1 MEAQSF
7 GTLNYI
13 ALFIYL
19 AAIMAVGVY
28 FARRQKSADDYFKAG
43 GRIPGWAAGF
53 SVFATTL
60 SSITFMSIPAK
71 AYTSDWTFLI
81 GQYVAIAILPIVF
94 WFYIPFFRKLNL
106 TSVYEYLERRF
117 DVRMRLFGSI
127 SFMLFHIGRIA
138 IVTYLTALA
147 LMPFIDIS
155 PLMIVFLIGVLCI
168 IYTFLGGIEGVIW
181 TDVIQG
187 IMLSIAAILI
197 FVVICFNVDG
207 GIVEVFSMSNQAN
220 KYFPAEQF
228 SWSWTESTIP
238 VLMIGFFFASL
249 QQFTASQ
256 DVVQRY
262 IVTDNIDETKKALI
276 TNAKLVA
283 CVPIFFFA
291 VGSALFAYYT
301 QNPELLPADFNTGG
315 ILPFYII
322 SQMPVGVAG
331 LIIAAIFA
339 ASQSSISSSLNSI
352 AACFTS
358 DIYEKV
364 SKNPTSEQKL
374 RVGRTLTVVAGIL
387 GVVASTYLIMSNE
400 SEIWD
405 AFNSLLG
412 LMGGPMTGLFMLGI
426 FIRRANANSALLGVV
441 ASIATV
447 LWVRSATDL
456 NFFFYGVIG
465 TLMVV
470 IVGYLTAP
478 MFKNNLNS
486 DEIDELSATKDKH
499 SKSAAKA

>member
-1 MEAQSF
+1 MELNSF
-7 GTLNYI
+7 GTLNYL

-19 AAIMAVGVY
+19 GIIMGVGVY
-28 FARRQKSADDYFKAG
+28 FARRQKSTDDYFKAG
-43 GRIPGWAAGF
+43 GRIPGWAAGV

-71 AYTSDWTFLI
+71 AYTSDWTFLV
-81 GQYVAIAILPIVF
+81 GQYVTIAILPIVF

-106 TSVYEYLERRF
+106 TSVYEYLEKRF
-117 DVRMRLFGSI
+117 DVKMRLFGSI
-127 SFMLFHIGRIA
+127 SFMLFHVGRIA
-138 IVTYLTALA
+138 IITYLTALA

-155 PLMIVFLIGVLCI
+155 PFLIVFLIGVLCI
-168 IYTFLGGIEGVIW
+168 IYTVMGGIEGVIW

-187 IMLSIAAILI
+187 IMLSAAAIFI
-197 FVVICFNVDG
+197 FIVLCFSVDG
-207 GIVEVFSMSNQAN
+207 GIVEIFTMSNDAD
-220 KYFPAEQF
+220 KYFPADKF
-228 SWSWTESTIP
+228 SWSWSESTVP

-262 IVTDNIDETKKALI
+262 IVTENIEETKQALI

-291 VGSALFAYYT
+291 VGSALYAYYA
-301 QNPELLPADFNTGG
+301 QNPTLLPENFNTGG

-322 SQMPVGVAG
+322 TQMPAG
-331 LIIAAIFA
+331 IAGIIIAAIFA

-358 DIYEKV
+358 DIYEKI
-364 SKNPTSEQKL
+364 SNNPSSVQKL
-374 RVGRTLTVVAGIL
+374 RVSRILTAVVGVL
-387 GVVASTYLIMSNE
+387 GVIASMYLILSNE

-412 LMGGPMTGLFMLGI
+412 LMGGPMTGLFVLGI
-426 FIRRANANSALLGVV
+426 FVRSANANSALAGVV
-441 ASIATV
+441 ASIVTI
-447 LWVRSATDL
+447 LFVREFTDL

-470 IVGYLTAP
+470 IVGYLSAP
-478 MFKNNLNS
+478 LFKNNVNV
-486 DEIDELSATKDKH
+486 DTVKELTF
-499 SKSAAKA
+499 SK

>member
-1 MEAQSF
+1 METSSF
-7 GTLNYI
+7 GTLNYV
-13 ALFIYL
+13 ALIVYL
-19 AAIMAVGVY
+19 GAIMGVGVY
-28 FARRQKSADDYFKAG
+28 FAKRQKSADDYFKAG

-71 AYTSDWTFLI
+71 AYTDDWTFLI
-81 GQYVAIAILPIVF
+81 GQYIAIAILPIVF

-117 DVRMRLFGSI
+117 DVKMRLFGSI

-147 LMPFIDIS
+147 LMPFIDMS
-155 PLMIVFLIGVLCI
+155 PLTIVFLIGVLCI

-187 IMLSIAAILI
+187 IMLSAAAILI
-197 FVVICFNVDG
+197 FIVICFNVDG
-207 GIVEVFSMSNQAN
+207 GIGEIFSMSAREN

-228 SWSWTESTIP
+228 RWSWTESTIP
-238 VLMIGFFFASL
+238 VLMIGFFFATL

-262 IVTDNIDETKKALI
+262 IVTDNIEETKKALI

-283 CVPIFFFA
+283 CVPVFFFA
-291 VGSALFAYYT
+291 VGAGLYAYYS
-301 QNPELLPADFNTGG
+301 QNPLELPADFNTGG
-315 ILPFYII
+315 ILPFYVI
-322 SQMPVGVAG
+322 SQMPAGIAG

-358 DIYEKV
+358 DIYEKI
-364 SKNPTSEQKL
+364 SDNPSSEQKL
-374 RVGRTLTVVAGIL
+374 KVGRLLTVIAGVL
-387 GVVASTYLIMSNE
+387 GVVASTYLILSNE

-426 FIRRANANSALLGVV
+426 FIRRANATSALLGVIS
-441 ASIATV
+441 SIAVV
-447 LWVRSATDL
+447 LAARSFTDL

-465 TLMVV
+465 TIMVV
-470 IVGYLTAP
+470 IVGTLTAP
-478 MFKNNLNS
+478 LFKS
-486 DEIDELSATKDKH
+486 SIDDSTKDLLTVGSI
-499 SKSAAKA
+499 SKA

>member
-1 MEAQSF
+1 M
-7 GTLNYI
+7 
-13 ALFIYL
+13 
-19 AAIMAVGVY
+19 
-28 FARRQKSADDYFKAG
+28 
-43 GRIPGWAAGF
+43 
-53 SVFATTL
+53 
-60 SSITFMSIPAK
+60 
-71 AYTSDWTFLI
+71 
-81 GQYVAIAILPIVF
+81 
-94 WFYIPFFRKLNL
+94 
-106 TSVYEYLERRF
+106 
-117 DVRMRLFGSI
+117 
-127 SFMLFHIGRIA
+127 
-138 IVTYLTALA
+138 
-147 LMPFIDIS
+147 
-155 PLMIVFLIGVLCI
+155 
-168 IYTFLGGIEGVIW
+168 
-181 TDVIQG
+181 
-187 IMLSIAAILI
+187 
-197 FVVICFNVDG
+197 
-207 GIVEVFSMSNQAN
+207 
-220 KYFPAEQF
+220 
-228 SWSWTESTIP
+228 
-238 VLMIGFFFASL
+238 
-249 QQFTASQ
+249 
-256 DVVQRY
+256 
-262 IVTDNIDETKKALI
+262 
-276 TNAKLVA
+276 A

-301 QNPELLPADFNTGG
+301 QNPELLPENFNTGG
-315 ILPFYII
+315 ILPFYVI

-374 RVGRTLTVVAGIL
+374 RIGRTLTVVAGLL

-426 FIRRANANSALLGVV
+426 FVRRANANSALLGVV

-486 DEIDELSATKDKH
+486 DEIDELSATKEKR
-499 SKSAAKA
+499 STTTEKA

>member
-1 MEAQSF
+1 MELNSF

-13 ALFIYL
+13 VLFVYL
-19 AAIMAVGVY
+19 ALIMGVGVY
-28 FARRQKSADDYFKAG
+28 FARRQKSSDDYFKAG
-43 GRIPGWAAGF
+43 GRIPGWAAGI

-117 DVRMRLFGSI
+117 DVKMRLFGSI

-138 IVTYLTALA
+138 IITYLTALA

-197 FVVICFNVDG
+197 FIVICFNVDG
-207 GIVEVFSMSNQAN
+207 GVVEVFSMSNKLD

-262 IVTDNIDETKKALI
+262 IVTENIEETKKALI

-291 VGSALFAYYT
+291 VGTALFAYYS

-322 SQMPVGVAG
+322 SQMPAGIAG

-358 DIYEKV
+358 DIYEKL
-364 SKNPTSEQKL
+364 SDNPTPEQKL
-374 RVGRTLTVVAGIL
+374 NVGRLLTVIAGVL
-387 GVVASTYLIMSNE
+387 GVIASTYLIMSNE

-412 LMGGPMTGLFMLGI
+412 LMGGPMTGLFVLGI
-426 FIRRANANSALLGVV
+426 FVRSANANSALMGVVTSIVTVLGV
-441 ASIATV
+441 
-447 LWVRSATDL
+447 RYFTDL

-470 IVGYLTAP
+470 IVGYLSAP
-478 MFKNNLNS
+478 LFKSNITSEAVRDL
-486 DEIDELSATKDKH
+486 TF
-499 SKSAAKA
+499 AKKV

>member
-1 MEAQSF
+1 MEASSF

-13 ALFIYL
+13 ALLMYL
-19 AAIMAVGVY
+19 GAIMGVGVY
-28 FARRQKSADDYFKAG
+28 FAKRQKSADDYFKAG

-117 DVRMRLFGSI
+117 DVKMRLFGSI
-127 SFMLFHIGRIA
+127 SFMLFHVGRIA

-147 LMPFIDIS
+147 LMPFIDMS
-155 PLMIVFLIGVLCI
+155 PLTIVFLIGVLCI

-187 IMLSIAAILI
+187 IMLSGAAILI
-197 FVVICFNVDG
+197 FIVICFNVDG
-207 GIVEVFSMSNQAN
+207 GISEIFSMSAREN
-220 KYFPAEQF
+220 KFFPAEQF
-228 SWSWTESTIP
+228 AWSWSESTIP

-262 IVTDNIDETKKALI
+262 IVTDNIEETKRALV

-291 VGSALFAYYT
+291 VGSALYAYYT
-301 QNPELLPADFNTGG
+301 QHPSALPQDFNTGG
-315 ILPFYII
+315 ILPFYVI
-322 SQMPVGVAG
+322 SQMPAGIAG

-358 DIYEKV
+358 DIYEKI
-364 SKNPTSEQKL
+364 SHQPTSEQKL
-374 RVGRTLTVVAGIL
+374 KVGRILTVVAGIL
-387 GVVASTYLIMSNE
+387 GVIASTYLILSNE

-426 FIRRANANSALLGVV
+426 FFRKANANSALLGVI

-447 LWVRSATDL
+447 LFVRSYTEL

-465 TLMVV
+465 TIMVV
-470 IVGYLTAP
+470 AVGYLTAP
-478 MFKNNLNS
+478 LFKCTLEPSEKENLTVGK
-486 DEIDELSATKDKH
+486 L
-499 SKSAAKA
+499 AKA

>member
-1 MEAQSF
+1 METSAF
-7 GTLNYI
+7 GSLNYF
-13 ALFIYL
+13 ALLIYL
-19 AAIMAVGVY
+19 AAIMGVGVY
-28 FARRQKSADDYFKAG
+28 FAKRQKSADDYFKAG

-71 AYTSDWTFLI
+71 AYTDDWTFLI

-117 DVRMRLFGSI
+117 DVKMRLFGSM

-147 LMPFIDIS
+147 LMPFIDMN
-155 PLMIVFLIGVLCI
+155 PLTIVFLIGVLCI

-187 IMLSIAAILI
+187 VMLSAAAILI

-207 GIVEVFSMSNQAN
+207 GIVEIFSMSAQAD

-262 IVTDNIDETKKALI
+262 IVTDNIEETKKALI

-291 VGSALFAYYT
+291 VGSALFAYYS
-301 QNPELLPADFNTGG
+301 QQPQLLPDNFNTGG

-322 SQMPVGVAG
+322 SQMPAGVAG

-358 DIYEKV
+358 DIYGKINKQTTPENNLK
-364 SKNPTSEQKL
+364 
-374 RVGRTLTVVAGIL
+374 VGRIITVTAGLL
-387 GVVASTYLIMSNE
+387 GVAASTYLIMSNE

-426 FIRRANANSALLGVV
+426 FFRTANAGSALAGVA
-441 ASIATV
+441 ASIAAV

-470 IVGYLTAP
+470 IVGVLTAP
-478 MFKNNLNS
+478 LFKNNKDS
-486 DEIDELSATKDKH
+486 EIAEELTVGKRARV
-499 SKSAAKA
+499 

>member
-1 MEAQSF
+1 MEANAF
-7 GTLNYI
+7 GTLNYV
-13 ALFIYL
+13 ALLVYL
-19 AAIMAVGVY
+19 GAIMGVGVY
-28 FARRQKSADDYFKAG
+28 FARRQKSAVDYFKAG

-71 AYTSDWTFLI
+71 AYTDDWTFLI
-81 GQYVAIAILPIVF
+81 GQYVAIAILPLVF

-117 DVRMRLFGSI
+117 DVRMRLFGSV

-147 LMPFIDIS
+147 LMPFIDMH
-155 PLMIVFLIGVLCI
+155 PLTIVFLIGVLCI

-187 IMLSIAAILI
+187 IMLSVAAILI
-197 FVVICFNVDG
+197 FIVICFNVDG
-207 GIVEVFSMSNQAN
+207 GITEIFTMSAQAD
-220 KYFPAEQF
+220 KYFPADSF
-228 SWSWTESTIP
+228 TWSWTESTVP
-238 VLMIGFFFASL
+238 VLVIGFFFAAL

-262 IVTDNIDETKKALI
+262 IVTENIEETKKALI

-291 VGSALFAYYT
+291 VGAGLYAYYT
-301 QNPELLPADFNTGG
+301 QNPQLLPDDFNTGG

-352 AACFTS
+352 SACFTC
-358 DIYEKV
+358 DIYEKINKQ
-364 SKNPTSEQKL
+364 STPENNLK
-374 RVGRTLTVVAGIL
+374 VGRIVVVITGLL
-387 GVVASTYLIMSNE
+387 GVAASTYLIMANE

-426 FIRRANANSALLGVV
+426 FFRKANANGALVGVI
-441 ASIATV
+441 ASIVTV
-447 LWVRSATDL
+447 LCVKEFTDL

-470 IVGYLTAP
+470 IAGVLSSP
-478 MFKNNLNS
+478 LFKNEKQAMS
-486 DEIDELSATKDKH
+486 AELTVG
-499 SKSAAKA
+499 